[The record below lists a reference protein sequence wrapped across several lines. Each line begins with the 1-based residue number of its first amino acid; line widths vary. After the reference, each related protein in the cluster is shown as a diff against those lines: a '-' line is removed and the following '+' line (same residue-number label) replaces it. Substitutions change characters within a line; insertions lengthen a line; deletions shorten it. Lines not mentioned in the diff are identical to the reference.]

1 MSLNSFLQF
10 FVTKETRFFPIYIKQ
25 SELLIHATK
34 TLLEMVKIDNY
45 EERKLLGRQIK
56 KDETD
61 GDELFRNLYKMLNI
75 TFITPFDRE
84 DVNELATNMD
94 DSLDIIDDCA
104 KNLLMYK
111 PKHIDSQLIETA
123 SYLHECACLLSEII
137 KQLEFLSL
145 KHNDIIE
152 KCDKIKHIE
161 HVIDSI
167 YSDYISNLFTC
178 EPDYIEL
185 VKNKNIAETFES
197 ASDIL
202 KNVADTIRTIVIKNS

>member
-1 MSLNSFLQF
+1 
-10 FVTKETRFFPIYIKQ
+10 
-25 SELLIHATK
+25 
-34 TLLEMVKIDNY
+34 MVKIDDY

-84 DVNELATNMD
+84 DVNELAANMD
-94 DSLDIIDDCA
+94 DSLDIIDDCS
-104 KNLLMYK
+104 KNLLMYQ
-111 PKHIDSQLIETA
+111 PKRIDSQLIETA
-123 SYLHECACLLSEII
+123 NYLHECACLN
-137 KQLEFLSL
+137 
-145 KHNDIIE
+145 HNDIIE
-152 KCDKIKHIE
+152 RCDKIKHIE
-161 HVIDSI
+161 HVIDAI
-167 YSDYISNLFTC
+167 YSDYISNLFKNET
-178 EPDYIEL
+178 DYIEL